1 VIYLYS
7 KINTDFAL
15 NTSNKDYAIMAKIPV
30 LDAIRIIPRE
40 SDFLDRKSG
49 ARGEIFFDRSANTLR
64 LFDGVNAGGIN
75 LAKANLA
82 NVSNADF
89 LAKSIAAGTGGAGG
103 NFELTIAGDDSTIR
117 TVTSGNVLKF
127 VGSGGIS
134 TTTTADGEITI
145 NAPNTF
151 STIVVAGQSN
161 VVADSGTDSL
171 TLVAGTNVTITT
183 NASTDTIT
191 IAAAAGASTN
201 SFQTIVVAGQS
212 NVVADSATDSLT
224 IVAGSGISITTNAST
239 DTLTITNSATLVTEF
254 TDLSDSAGLT
264 VDKFYL
270 PAITMLT
277 VSNSGIA
284 AYRFDQY
291 GSADNPTIYA
301 INGATIAFNLTAA
314 GHPFIIQNG
323 AGVAY
328 NTGLIHVSTAGVVT
342 TGSAAQ
348 SKDSGTL
355 YWKIPTDISGGYRY
369 QCGNHAPMVGS
380 ISIKSFSTL

>member
-1 VIYLYS
+1 
-7 KINTDFAL
+7 
-15 NTSNKDYAIMAKIPV
+15 MAKI
-30 LDAIRIIPRE
+30 LAFDAIRIIPRE
-40 SDFLDRKSG
+40 AAFLDRRTGS
-49 ARGEIFFDRSANTLR
+49 RGEIFYDREANTLR
-64 LFDGVNAGGIN
+64 LYNGDTLSGIP
-75 LAKANLA
+75 LAKADLTNI
-82 NVSNADF
+82 SNAVF
-89 LAKSIAAGTGGAGG
+89 LAKSIAAGIGGGASG
-103 NFELTIAGDDSTIR
+103 NFELTIAGDDSTVR
-117 TVTSGNVLKF
+117 TVSSGNVLKF
-127 VGSGGIS
+127 VGSGGI
-134 TTTTADGEITI
+134 TTATTVDGEITI
-145 NAPNTF
+145 NGSNTF
-151 STIVVAGQSN
+151 STILVAGQSN
-161 VVADSGTDSL
+161 VVADSGSDSL

-183 NASTDTIT
+183 DAGTDTIT

-224 IVAGSGISITTNAST
+224 LVAGSGISITTNSST
-239 DTLTITNSATLVTEF
+239 DTITIASSSTLVNEF

-277 VSNSGIA
+277 VTSNGAS

-291 GSADNPTIYA
+291 GAFDNPTVYA
-301 INGATIAFNLTAA
+301 INGTTIAFNLTAA

-323 AGVAY
+323 AGTNY
-328 NTGLIHVSTAGVVT
+328 NTGLIHVTIAGVVT

-348 SKDSGTL
+348 AKDSGTL

-369 QCGNHAPMVGS
+369 QCSAHAPMVGS